1 MSINKINL
9 AGRVG
14 GDPEV
19 TYFESDKVVA
29 KFSIAVNR
37 TKTETN
43 WFNIEV
49 WGKHAETTQQ
59 YVKKG
64 SLVGITGRIGFSE
77 WNDKTTGEPRRR
89 HVVTAD
95 NYRGLTL
102 LGSKKQDSDYADDG
116 NW

>member
-19 TYFESDKVVA
+19 KYFEGDKVVA
-29 KFSIAVNR
+29 KFSLAVTR
-37 TKTETN
+37 SKDHTD
-43 WFNIEV
+43 WLNIEL
-49 WGKHAETTQQ
+49 WGKNAETAAQ

-64 SLVGITGRIGFSE
+64 SLVGITGSLKFESWE
-77 WNDKTTGEPRRR
+77 DKNTGEPRRR
-89 HVVTAD
+89 HIIAGD
-95 NYRGLTL
+95 RLTL
-102 LGSKKQDSDYADDG
+102 LGSSKKRDDYEDDD